1 VGVAAWKIASGEFN
15 NVPLIDRMAQSGL
28 PVLLSTG
35 MSRLD
40 EIDSVVDRLQKAQ
53 APLTVLQCT
62 TAYPCPPEDV
72 GLNMIG
78 FFRDR
83 YGCSAGLSD
92 HSGTIYAGLAAA
104 AIGIDAL
111 EVHVTFSRDCFG
123 PDVPASITTADLAQ
137 LVEGIRFI
145 ERMKSRPV
153 EKDLLA
159 ERLGGVR
166 QIFSKSIAAVCDLAP
181 GMVVCAEHLALKKPG
196 SGLPAQRLSDLVGR
210 KLARPVAANQLLA
223 DEDFSLDATAARMG

>member
-1 VGVAAWKIASGEFN
+1 
-15 NVPLIDRMAQSGL
+15 
-28 PVLLSTG
+28 
-35 MSRLD
+35 
-40 EIDSVVDRLQKAQ
+40 
-53 APLTVLQCT
+53 
-62 TAYPCPPEDV
+62 
-72 GLNMIG
+72 
-78 FFRDR
+78 
-83 YGCSAGLSD
+83 
-92 HSGTIYAGLAAA
+92 
-104 AIGIDAL
+104 
-111 EVHVTFSRDCFG
+111 
-123 PDVPASITTADLAQ
+123 
-137 LVEGIRFI
+137 VEGIRFI